1 MRTDQFSCFVAGERR
16 FSHKAMQGA
25 LMIYF
30 YRWEFK
36 CFILLHS
43 FSFIGTMANE
53 LAAPGSLDRWCSP
66 TFKSMEGRGGGG
78 GGGWRGVTCQVDHVL
93 HLGLY
98 GL

>member
-1 MRTDQFSCFVAGERR
+1 
-16 FSHKAMQGA
+16 
-25 LMIYF
+25 
-30 YRWEFK
+30 
-36 CFILLHS
+36 
-43 FSFIGTMANE
+43 MANE

-78 GGGWRGVTCQVDHVL
+78 GGGGGGRGVTCQVDHVP

>member
-53 LAAPGSLDRWCSP
+53 LARRTRFFRQMVFPNFQEYGGSRGWGG
-66 TFKSMEGRGGGG
+66 GRGVR
-78 GGGWRGVTCQVDHVL
+78 WQVDHVP